1 MFKTKNHLQE
11 YKEFLNPPRPGEVVK
26 GKVLE
31 KTKEGVLLDLEGY
44 KIGLVKKEDL
54 NLCGKSLS
62 KIKKGEEI
70 FVKIIDLD
78 NKNNIVEVSL
88 KEAQMDLAWQ
98 KFQELVEKGEKFSL
112 KVAGANRGGLI
123 FNISGVQGFL
133 PASQLSRKNYPK
145 IENPTPDK
153 VFEELKKFVGKEMK
167 VKILRADPKRGKLI
181 FSER

>member
-1 MFKTKNHLQE
+1 MLKTKNHFQE
-11 YKEFLNPPRPGEVVK
+11 YKEFLNPPKPGQVVK

-31 KTKEGVLLDLEGY
+31 KTKDGALLDLEGY

-54 NLCGKSLS
+54 NLCGKNLS
-62 KIKKGEEI
+62 KVKKGEEI

-88 KEAQMDLAWQ
+88 KEAQEDLVWQ
-98 KFQELVEKGEKFSL
+98 RLRELSEKGEKFSL

-133 PASQLSRKNYPK
+133 PASQLSRENYPK

-153 VFEELKKFVGKEMK
+153 IFEELRKFIGKEIK
-167 VKILRADPKRGKLI
+167 LKILRADQKREKLI
-181 FSER
+181 LSEG